1 LKTSRTLTRKAQHG
15 HSRAALWTIQLAVD
29 TLADSIRQ
37 LKAFRRPVH
46 RGHRVAL
53 DTLRMTRHHTL
64 HDGDLAVLEEGV
76 GKLARRLDWPATMRS
91 RTRHQHLERPLSDT
105 ESRTIATLAVSSVV
119 IASGMLDIGDQLDAW
134 YGGHAV
140 SAATAARLAL
150 PNVTT
155 EAHRKR
161 AEKLMLRLDQ
171 LCANDHIAWAFA
183 AGPEEQTPP
192 LSPRTLH

>member
-1 LKTSRTLTRKAQHG
+1 LKSSGTLTRKAEQG

-37 LKAFRRPVH
+37 LKAFRRHVH
-46 RGHRVAL
+46 RGHRAAL
-53 DTLRMTRHHTL
+53 DTLRMTRHHPL
-64 HDGDLAVLEEGV
+64 HDADLALLEEGV
-76 GKLARRLDWPATMRS
+76 DKLARRLDWPATMRS
-91 RTRHQHLERPLSDT
+91 RTRHAHLERPLTDP
-105 ESRTIATLAVSSVV
+105 ESRTITTLAVSSVI

-140 SAATAARLAL
+140 SAATAARLAF
-150 PNVTT
+150 PNVTI

-161 AEKLMLRLDQ
+161 AQKLMLRLDQ

-183 AGPEEQTPP
+183 AGPEGQTPP